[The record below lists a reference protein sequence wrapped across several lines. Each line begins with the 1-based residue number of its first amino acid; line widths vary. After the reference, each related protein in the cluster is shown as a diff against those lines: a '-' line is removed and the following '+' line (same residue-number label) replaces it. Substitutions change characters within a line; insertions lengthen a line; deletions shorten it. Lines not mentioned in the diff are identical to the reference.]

1 MVALSET
8 LSCLT
13 RNSPRSSKNEVDDD
27 SDDSDDLKLYVR
39 GNFEVESLRKV
50 LRLVEAHEENG
61 GDGRSSPDGHYHI
74 SIERL
79 SVGRA
84 LGEDDGGDDG
94 GGARVKVDVRLLV
107 TCVRGVEVLDK
118 LVRNKPVL

>member
-39 GNFEVESLRKV
+39 GNFEVESLCEV
-50 LRLVEAHEENG
+50 LRLVEAHEENS

-74 SIERL
+74 SIKRL
-79 SVGRA
+79 SIGRA
-84 LGEDDGGDDG
+84 LGEDDGGDDC

-107 TCVRGVEVLDK
+107 TCVGGVEVLDK
-118 LVRNKPVL
+118 LVGDKPVL